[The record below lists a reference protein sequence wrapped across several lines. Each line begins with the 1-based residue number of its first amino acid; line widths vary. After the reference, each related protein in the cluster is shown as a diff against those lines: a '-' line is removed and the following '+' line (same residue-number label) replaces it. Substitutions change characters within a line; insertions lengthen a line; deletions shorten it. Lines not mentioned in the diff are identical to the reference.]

1 MVFPNKSNELIG
13 SKLLHRDDEDYKQFK
28 VFIPIEEVNEENG
41 PLHLLNKK
49 KVNHYMKVFLIKK

>member
-1 MVFPNKSNELIG
+1 MMKIS
-13 SKLLHRDDEDYKQFK
+13 KQFK

-49 KVNHYMKVFLIKK
+49 ESKSLYESLFNKKNNP